1 MKLTLNKLCELV
13 GMDRRVVAPLLDGV
27 PYTNGPNNSHQY
39 ETTEA
44 LPAIYR
50 CRHKH
55 GGPEATLA
63 EAKIRNELAAAKL
76 REIKA
81 QKELEELVPAEMTL
95 LAINTHVKY
104 VAQRLDELLR
114 RGLIDKAWL
123 DQCHAR
129 FVDIVADLSVQYGLE
144 FVKTF
149 AKPEDVQRLKN
160 LGFPEQ
166 GFPERSIEAQIGE
179 S

>member
-1 MKLTLNKLCELV
+1 MPKLTLNKLCELV
-13 GMDRRVVAPLLDGV
+13 GMDRRAVAPLLDGV
-27 PYTNGPNNSHQY
+27 PYTDGPNKSHLY
-39 ETTEA
+39 ETKEA
-44 LPAIYR
+44 LPAIYQ
-50 CRHKH
+50 CRHKQ

-81 QKELEELVPAEMTL
+81 QKELEELVPAEMAL

-104 VAQRLDELLR
+104 IAQRLDELLR

-123 DQCHAR
+123 DQSHAR
-129 FVDIVADLSVQYGLE
+129 FVDIVADLSLRYGLE

-149 AKPEDVQRLKN
+149 AKPEDIQGLKDR
-160 LGFPEQ
+160 GFPEH
-166 GFPERSIEAQIGE
+166 GLPEQPSQDQLQP
-179 S
+179 